1 LSPFEKPS
9 LRADQDQIIS
19 VVGQNKTVWITPG
32 MDIGDTILTQ
42 RHGQALWRTF
52 LIVAIILFMIESYLS
67 RPRPD
72 AIKTKP

>member
-1 LSPFEKPS
+1 
-9 LRADQDQIIS
+9 
-19 VVGQNKTVWITPG
+19 

-72 AIKTKP
+72 AIKNKTMIENPENKNKKKKHFSLV